1 MVWGAICH
9 NGRTELITVRGTLT
23 SDRYCQEVIVPF
35 VVPFIQGR
43 NGMIFQQDNARAHSA
58 RNTQAVLAEHN
69 VQTLHWP
76 AKSPDLS
83 PIEHMWDI
91 LGRRVR
97 ERNDVHNVRDLERVL
112 HEEWRNVPVANVNKL
127 IASMRRRCVAVIDRD
142 GLHTRY

>member
-23 SDRYCQEVIVPF
+23 SDRYCQEVIFPF

-43 NGMIFQQDNARAHSA
+43 SGMIFQQDNARAHSA

-76 AKSPDLS
+76 AKSQICHQLNTCGHS
-83 PIEHMWDI
+83 
-91 LGRRVR
+91 GTT
-97 ERNDVHNVRDLERVL
+97 
-112 HEEWRNVPVANVNKL
+112 
-127 IASMRRRCVAVIDRD
+127 C
-142 GLHTRY
+142 T